1 MKNLYTILILFIG
14 TLSTFAQSA
23 GVSGSVVDQN
33 NKPLSNVNITISH
46 TSLGTTTDA
55 KGKFEITDLAPG
67 AYTLTFSIMGHD
79 TKQVQVNVVANRI
92 KEIPNVSLPEKS
104 EQLNEVVVKGHHNKY
119 AVKTPSSSL
128 RLKTEVAKLP
138 QNIQIISSELLQDQ
152 QATSIM
158 DGVIRN
164 VSGVTMLEHWGN
176 FARVNMR
183 GFRLPAFRNGFN
195 VQDSWGPLSEDMAF
209 VDQIEFVKGPA
220 GFMMSAGEPGGFYN
234 VVTKNLRKELFVKFH

>member
-1 MKNLYTILILFIG
+1 
-14 TLSTFAQSA
+14 
-23 GVSGSVVDQN
+23 
-33 NKPLSNVNITISH
+33 
-46 TSLGTTTDA
+46 
-55 KGKFEITDLAPG
+55 
-67 AYTLTFSIMGHD
+67 MGHD
-79 TKQVQVNVVANRI
+79 TEQISANVIANKVTQI
-92 KEIPNVSLPEKS
+92 QTVLLPEKS
-104 EQLNEVVVKGHHNKY
+104 EQLNEVTVQGHHNKY
-119 AVKTPSSSL
+119 AVNTPSSTL

-234 VVTKNLRKELFVKFH
+234 VVTKKPTEKTIRQVSFMAGSFDNYRATLDLGGKATENSKLLYRFNAMYQTSDSHRGNEERTS

>member
-79 TKQVQVNVVANRI
+79 TGKRSCQ
-92 KEIPNVSLPEKS
+92 
-104 EQLNEVVVKGHHNKY
+104 
-119 AVKTPSSSL
+119 
-128 RLKTEVAKLP
+128 
-138 QNIQIISSELLQDQ
+138 
-152 QATSIM
+152 
-158 DGVIRN
+158 
-164 VSGVTMLEHWGN
+164 
-176 FARVNMR
+176 
-183 GFRLPAFRNGFN
+183 
-195 VQDSWGPLSEDMAF
+195 
-209 VDQIEFVKGPA
+209 
-220 GFMMSAGEPGGFYN
+220 
-234 VVTKNLRKELFVKFH
+234 

>member
-1 MKNLYTILILFIG
+1 MKNLYAILTFLICSV
-14 TLSTFAQSA
+14 STYAQSGGLA
-23 GVSGSVVDQN
+23 GLVVDQN
-33 NKPLSNVNITISH
+33 NKPLANVNISISH
-46 TSLGTTTDA
+46 TSLGTTTNA
-55 KGKFEITDLAPG
+55 NGRFKITDLASG
-67 AYTLTFSIMGHD
+67 SYTLTFSIMGHD
-79 TKQVQVNVVANRI
+79 TEQITTNVIANKVTQI
-92 KEIPNVSLPEKS
+92 QTVLLPEKS
-104 EQLNEVVVKGHHNKY
+104 EQLNEVTVQGHHNKY
-119 AVKTPSSSL
+119 AVNTPSSTL

-234 VVTKNLRKELFVKFH
+234 VVTKKPTEKTIRQVS